1 MRKGEATRL
10 RILEEAS
17 RQATVRGLA
26 AVSLADIAEAVGLSK
41 SGLFKHFDSKE
52 AMELAIVEYV
62 TQLFTE
68 MVWRP
73 AEPLPTARERL
84 SRIFELWLDWED
96 KKWAEGGCP
105 LMAFSVELD
114 DQPGPVRD
122 LLQKRLQQWKRTL
135 IRQLQQLR
143 EPPLPEPEAQAA
155 YFQMKSF
162 ALGHLDARRIMD
174 DRDARRSAQAAFE
187 ALLDRTERA
196 TAA

>member
-1 MRKGEATRL
+1 MRKGEATRI
-10 RILEEAS
+10 RIVEEAA
-17 RQATVRGLA
+17 RQATVRGLG
-26 AVSLADIAEAVGLSK
+26 AVSLADVAEAVGLSK

-68 MVWRP
+68 MTWRP
-73 AEPLPTARERL
+73 AEALPSARERL
-84 SRIFELWLDWED
+84 ARIFELWLDWED
-96 KKWAEGGCP
+96 KQWAEGGCP

-135 IRQLQQLR
+135 VRQFQQMR
-143 EPPLPEPEAQAA
+143 DPPLTETEAQTA

-162 ALGHLDARRIMD
+162 ALGHLDARRIMGD
-174 DRDARRSAQAAFE
+174 ADARRSAQAAFE
-187 ALLDRTERA
+187 ALLDRTARA
-196 TAA
+196 AA

>member
-1 MRKGEATRL
+1 LRKGEATRI
-10 RILEEAS
+10 RIVEEAA
-17 RQATVRGLA
+17 RQATVRGLG
-26 AVSLADIAEAVGLSK
+26 AVSLADVAEAVGLSK

-68 MVWRP
+68 MTWRP
-73 AEPLPTARERL
+73 AEALPSARERL
-84 SRIFELWLDWED
+84 ARIFELWLDWED
-96 KKWAEGGCP
+96 KQWAEGGCP

-135 IRQLQQLR
+135 VRQFQQMR
-143 EPPLPEPEAQAA
+143 DPPLTETEAQTA

-162 ALGHLDARRIMD
+162 ALGHLDARRIMGD
-174 DRDARRSAQAAFE
+174 ADARRSAQAAFE
-187 ALLDRTERA
+187 ALLDRTARA
-196 TAA
+196 AA

>member
-10 RILEEAS
+10 RIVEEAA
-17 RQATVRGLA
+17 RQAALRGLG
-26 AVSLADIAEAVGLSK
+26 AVSLADVAEAVGLSK

-68 MVWRP
+68 MTWRP

-84 SRIFELWLDWED
+84 ARIFELWLDWED
-96 KKWAEGGCP
+96 KQWAEGGCP

-122 LLQKRLQQWKRTL
+122 LLQRRLQQWKRTL
-135 IRQLQQLR
+135 VRQFQQLR
-143 EPPLPEPEAQAA
+143 EPPLSEAEAQAA

-162 ALGHLDARRIMD
+162 ALGHLDARRIMGD
-174 DRDARRSAQAAFE
+174 NDARRSAQAAFE
-187 ALLDRTERA
+187 ALLDRTA
-196 TAA
+196 KTAA